1 MLGLSDE
8 NLYDYTPRSF
18 NNKLIGFKKYN
29 EQLSQNNW
37 EQTRM
42 IVHAAIVPHSKHKV
56 KPKELMPFPWDSKN
70 KIKKDVASKEKIQEV
85 LKRYK
90 LIEPKKI
97 KIE

>member
-18 NNKLIGFKKYN
+18 NNKLIGFRRYN
-29 EQLSQNNW
+29 EQVSQNDW
-37 EQTRM
+37 EQTRL
-42 IVHAAIVPHSKHKV
+42 IVHSTIAPHSKHKL
-56 KPKELMPFPWDSKN
+56 KPKELMPFPWDDKV
-70 KIKKDVASKEKIQEV
+70 KVKKDLASKEEIQEV